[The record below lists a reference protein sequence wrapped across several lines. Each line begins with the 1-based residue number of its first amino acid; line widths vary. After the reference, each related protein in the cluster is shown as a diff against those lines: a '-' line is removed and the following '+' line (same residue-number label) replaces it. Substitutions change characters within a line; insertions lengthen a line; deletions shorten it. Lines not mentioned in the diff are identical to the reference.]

1 MANTNI
7 FFESPSEQSKI
18 KANIVV
24 SYFTAWSRIMCGK
37 WSSTIEIGYV
47 DLFCGPGVYQDG
59 SESVP
64 ILLLKDVLRNP
75 SLWNRMWFFFND
87 KSEENIDNLKKKIKE
102 LDIDNK
108 LGNNIQFSSRTIDD
122 KFANNIKINAKGP
135 ILSFVDPFGYKGL
148 TIDLIS
154 KLIQN
159 NGSDCIFF
167 FNYNRINM
175 ALSNNTKFD
184 EYLDSIFGVT
194 KVSALKEELRGLTAE
209 EREPVVLNALVEAL
223 KNNNANYVLPF
234 KFYRTDMVR
243 TSHFIIFVSK
253 HKRGC
258 SIMKQI
264 MYANSAKDVDGVA
277 NFELHDSRNFKGK
290 YEQLSLFD
298 RPLDSLCAEIYTNY
312 KGKSVRVKEICEIY
326 DTDFS
331 NYFVSRNVKD
341 AFIRL
346 EEAGKLFV
354 ISGRKQKY
362 RKGKL
367 NMPDEAIINII

>member
-1 MANTNI
+1 MAKTEN

-18 KANIVV
+18 KVNIVV
-24 SYFTAWSRIMCGK
+24 SYFTAWSRIMCK
-37 WSSTIEIGYV
+37 NWSSSIDIGYV

-64 ILLLKDVLRNP
+64 ILLLKDVLGNQN
-75 SLWNRMWFFFND
+75 LCNRMWFFFND
-87 KSEENIDNLKKKIKE
+87 KSEGNIENLKKEIKR
-102 LDIDNK
+102 IDVNNK
-108 LGNNIQFSSRTIDD
+108 LDKRIQFSDQTIDD
-122 KFANNIKINAKGP
+122 KFAERIKINAKGP

-159 NGSDCIFF
+159 NGSECIFF

-184 EYLDSIFGVT
+184 EYLEGIFGAT
-194 KVSALKEELRGLTAE
+194 KVNTLKEELRGLTAE

-234 KFYRTDMVR
+234 KFYRIDMVR

-264 MYANSAKDVDGVA
+264 MYANSARDVDGVA
-277 NFELHDSRNFKGK
+277 SF
-290 YEQLSLFD
+290 
-298 RPLDSLCAEIYTNY
+298 
-312 KGKSVRVKEICEIY
+312 
-326 DTDFS
+326 
-331 NYFVSRNVKD
+331 
-341 AFIRL
+341 
-346 EEAGKLFV
+346 
-354 ISGRKQKY
+354 
-362 RKGKL
+362 
-367 NMPDEAIINII
+367 